1 MKTRR
6 WMMSREKKKT
16 GEKKKATGSRIEA
29 PTGSR
34 EATRSA
40 AAILEVLAGTASPSE
55 AAQALGI
62 STPRYFVLESRA
74 IAALVR
80 GCEPR
85 PRGYVRSAEREL
97 EALRKQHTRLQ
108 SECARYQA
116 LARVARRSA
125 GVELPAKKTKAR
137 TRRPVVRALK
147 LATGL
152 KAGVKKQEGKEEVSD
167 GQGKTGKGT
176 GAG

>member
-1 MKTRR
+1 
-6 WMMSREKKKT
+6 MSSDKKKT
-16 GEKKKATGSRIEA
+16 REKAKTTGSRIEA

-34 EATRSA
+34 EALRSA
-40 AAILEVLAGTASPSE
+40 AAILEVLAGTASPSQ

-74 IAALVR
+74 IAALVV

-85 PRGYVRSAEREL
+85 PRGYVKTTEKEL
-97 EALRKQHTRLQ
+97 EALRKQHTKLQ

-125 GVELPAKKTKAR
+125 GVTLPTKKTKGRA
-137 TRRPVVRALK
+137 RRPVVRALR
-147 LATGL
+147 LARGL
-152 KAGVKKQEGKEEVSD
+152 KAGVKQQQSKEEVSD
-167 GQGKTGKGT
+167 GKGKTSKGT
-176 GAG
+176 GTG

>member
-1 MKTRR
+1 
-6 WMMSREKKKT
+6 MSREKKKT

-97 EALRKQHTRLQ
+97 EALRKQHTRIQ

-116 LARVARRSA
+116 LARVARRNA
-125 GVELPAKKTKAR
+125 GVELPTKKTKAR

-152 KAGVKKQEGKEEVSD
+152 KKQPEGKEEVSD